1 MKLTVLF
8 YLLFSILIFIGCE
21 EDTDTSPPTVYIT
34 KPIQSSVVSEIT
46 TVKCFASD
54 NDSVK
59 FVELWIDSVATGI
72 TDSSMPYEF
81 FWNTVPFEDST
92 EHYISVQ
99 ASDMNDNISDS
110 EFISVMVDNS
120 DSQPQLVNI
129 ISIDYTE
136 SEMTV
141 VIQQSKDDDFKHY
154 EILRSSSIEG
164 DKNSLVMITNVMD
177 TVIQINNFDPTVPSW
192 YWAKV
197 EDIHGYFS
205 FGDGYYVLDEY
216 PAAVF
221 LNPVNYTDSLFS
233 LSWSLNNEN
242 DFQCYMLFESDY
254 SDMSNADKIFEIY
267 DSNFTTYD
275 HSQIEQSQYM
285 YYQVVVKDHWGLES
299 FSNIQ
304 QGCSWVLFN
313 NAYGDASY
321 DYGRY
326 LINTIDGGYII
337 VGNTSLLG
345 NSYSNILAVKVN
357 YKGEQEWIQNHTFST
372 ADRVNSIAELSDGSF
387 VMVGS
392 AISSSNGSQ
401 DILIFQ
407 TDQNGNIEWHQI
419 FGSEQDEVGHSIQSL
434 SNGSFII
441 VGDAFDANT
450 GYSLITLMNVGS
462 TGNEIWNKTY
472 GGNGNDYGYTVVVTN
487 DGGYAISGITRS
499 QGDSNGDAWI
509 IKTDING
516 NEEWNQTYGGE
527 GTESSRSIKQTND
540 GGYIFTGQTNS
551 FGSGYNDAYLVKT
564 DFEGNQ
570 EWMQTYGGIGTDH
583 GRSVVQTSDDG
594 YIISGYTDSFGDS
607 GFNFWLIKTDLLGN
621 LDWQKSYGGTGD
633 DRGFHALQ
641 AADGGYIIT
650 GYSNS
655 NTNSVPD
662 IILIKTD
669 DLGNTN

>member
-1 MKLTVLF
+1 VKLTVLF

-81 FWNTVPFEDST
+81 LWNTVPFEDST

-154 EILRSSSIEG
+154 EIFRSSSIEG

-205 FGDGYYVLDEY
+205 FDDGYYVLDEY

-254 SDMSNADKIFEIY
+254 SDMSNADKIFEID

-337 VGNTSLLG
+337 AGNTSLLG

-357 YKGEQEWIQNHTFST
+357 YKGDQEWIQNHTFST
-372 ADRVNSIAELSDGSF
+372 ADRVNSISELSDGSF

>member
-72 TDSSMPYEF
+72 TDSSIPYEF
-81 FWNTVPFEDST
+81 FWNSVPYEDST

-99 ASDMNDNISDS
+99 ASDMNDNISES
-110 EFISVMVDNS
+110 ESISIMVDNS

-129 ISIDYTE
+129 TSIDYTE

-164 DKNSLVMITNVMD
+164 DKNSLVMITDVVD

-205 FGDGYYVLDEY
+205 IGDGYYVLDEY

-221 LNPVNYTDSLFS
+221 LDPVNYTDSLFS

-254 SDMSNADKIFEIY
+254 SDMSNADKIFETD

-304 QGCSWVLFN
+304 QGCSWILFN

-345 NSYSNILAVKVN
+345 NSYSNVLAVKVN
-357 YKGEQEWIQNHTFST
+357 YKGEQEWIQDHTFST
-372 ADRVNSIAELSDGSF
+372 ADRVNSISELSDGSF

-401 DILIFQ
+401 DILTIK
-407 TDQNGNIEWHQI
+407 TDQNGNIEWHQT

-434 SNGSFII
+434 TNGSFII

-450 GYSLITLMNVGS
+450 GYSLITLINVGS
-462 TGNEIWNKTY
+462 AGNEIWSKTY
-472 GGNGNDYGYTVVVTN
+472 GGNGNDYGYTVVLTS

>member
-81 FWNTVPFEDST
+81 FWNTVPYEDST

-99 ASDMNDNISDS
+99 ASDMNDNISES
-110 EFISVMVDNS
+110 ESISVMVDNS

-129 ISIDYTE
+129 TSINYTE

-164 DKNSLVMITNVMD
+164 DKNSLVMITDVVD

-205 FGDGYYVLDEY
+205 VGDGYYVLDEY

-221 LNPVNYTDSLFS
+221 LDPVNYTDSLFS

-254 SDMSNADKIFEIY
+254 SDMSNADKIFETD
-267 DSNFTTYD
+267 DSNSITYD

-304 QGCSWVLFN
+304 QGCSWILFN
-313 NAYGDASY
+313 HAYGDASY

-345 NSYSNILAVKVN
+345 NSYSNVLAVKVD
-357 YKGEQEWIQNHTFST
+357 YKGEQEWIQDHTFST
-372 ADRVNSIAELSDGSF
+372 TDRVNSISELSDGSF

-401 DILIFQ
+401 DILTIK
-407 TDQNGNIEWHQI
+407 TDQNGNIEWHQT

-434 SNGSFII
+434 TNGSFII

-450 GYSLITLMNVGS
+450 GYSLITIINVGS
-462 TGNEIWNKTY
+462 TGNEIWSKTY
-472 GGNGNDYGYTVVVTN
+472 GGNGNDYGYSVVVTN

-621 LDWQKSYGGTGD
+621 LDWQRSYGGTGD
-633 DRGFHALQ
+633 DRGFHAIQ

>member
-81 FWNTVPFEDST
+81 FWNTVPYEDST

-99 ASDMNDNISDS
+99 ASDMNDNISES
-110 EFISVMVDNS
+110 ESISVMVDNS

-129 ISIDYTE
+129 TSINYTE

-164 DKNSLVMITNVMD
+164 DKNSLVMITDVVD

-205 FGDGYYVLDEY
+205 VGDGYYVLDEY

-221 LNPVNYTDSLFS
+221 LDPVNYTDSLFS

-254 SDMSNADKIFEIY
+254 SDMRNADKIFETD

-304 QGCSWVLFN
+304 QGCSWILFS

-345 NSYSNILAVKVN
+345 NSYSNVLAVKVN
-357 YKGEQEWIQNHTFST
+357 YKGEQEWIQDHTFST
-372 ADRVNSIAELSDGSF
+372 ADRVNSISELSDGSF

-401 DILIFQ
+401 DILTIK
-407 TDQNGNIEWHQI
+407 TDQNGNIEWYQT

-434 SNGSFII
+434 TNGSFII

-450 GYSLITLMNVGS
+450 GYSLITLINVGS
-462 TGNEIWNKTY
+462 TGNEIWSKTY
-472 GGNGNDYGYTVVVTN
+472 GGNGNDYGYSVVVTN

-551 FGSGYNDAYLVKT
+551 FGNGYNDAYLVKT

-583 GRSVVQTSDDG
+583 GRSVVQTSDGG

-621 LDWQKSYGGTGD
+621 LDWQRSYGGTGD